1 MITVKAQDGKFFFSS
16 FLNLTSGQETQ
27 LEETELT
34 LPDLKSLK
42 VAIRTE
48 RLETSAEDELK
59 VDAAITAKQPGTGGG
74 VDPSVLDAKEDKV
87 NKVQIIGAGSAV
99 SYPSTTAIKTYFNTE
114 LTGLNL
120 GQYATTAATDTK
132 LSSKVDKVSG
142 KDLSTNDFTNTY
154 KTKLDGID
162 ATIDGKITTAIE
174 NLPPATGK
182 KVIVEPLEGF
192 DVYIDKSEDTDS
204 VTYQIGV
211 PSAEEQAIKTPSD
224 IYTSDTIQVVP
235 LYSLTDKGEY
245 VLTKPDMWFSYLNSQ
260 YVMPMYHLGN
270 ISNQYAR
277 GIVSADIYADPE
289 FLTIDYDHNITK
301 VIDDYVLK
309 LRIGERLFTNREIA
323 ATFTSSVNG
332 EQVIGQIK
340 IPLSTMQG
348 GETIGAY
355 LARLK
360 EENLPPEYTFE
371 LKSENKYTVPTYQ
384 KEFRKV
390 VQE

>member
-59 VDAAITAKQPGTGGG
+59 VDATITAKQPGTGGG

-132 LSSKVDKVSG
+132 LSNKVDKVNG
-142 KDLSTNDFTNTY
+142 KTLSTNDFTNTY
-154 KTKLDGID
+154 KTQLDGID

-174 NLPPATGK
+174 NLPPSSGK
-182 KVIVEPLEGF
+182 NVEIESTNIESLYVAKQETSTDIKFILDVIPQLAQNIIFANDYEQPTV
-192 DVYIDKSEDTDS
+192 SET
-204 VTYQIGV
+204 I
-211 PSAEEQAIKTPSD
+211 P
-224 IYTSDTIQVVP
+224 TS
-235 LYSLTDKGEY
+235 SLRENGEY
-245 VLTKPDMWFSYLNSQ
+245 VLTKPDAWSTIPDTAF
-260 YVMPMYHLGN
+260 VMPLYH
-270 ISNQYAR
+270 ISTVSSHYAK
-277 GIVSADIYADPE
+277 GIVSGIFSLYENSLIVSYYHTVKTP
-289 FLTIDYDHNITK
+289 ISN
-301 VIDDYVLK
+301 YVVRLN
-309 LRIGERLFTNREIA
+309 RGERTVTSFDVPFEIESD
-323 ATFTSSVNG
+323 ATGNG
-332 EQVIGQIK
+332 VFGDIT
-340 IPLSTMQG
+340 IPLSTVIDGM
-348 GETIGAY
+348 T
-355 LARLK
+355 LK
-360 EENLPPEYTFE
+360 EYIQNTWSENRQLDGSFE
-371 LKSENKYTVPTYQ
+371 LFSNGLPSAQSIQRNITETHET
-384 KEFRKV
+384 
-390 VQE
+390 